1 MLVTTPFGIDS
12 GWPWI
17 DWPAPPDSTIA
28 KEGTVPMRASTGT
41 AISANRQKTA
51 PPGRRTVAAAQ
62 ADRQHNGD
70 RGGDDLEQSAA
81 GKRVWDRVKVVARTE
96 HCHQDEHEQVTTQ
109 DPPCRSQF
117 REKGTHL
124 PVPCGSRYP
133 GKRTLHVMKGR
144 VPGLAAGVWRTVG
157 R

>member
-62 ADRQHNGD
+62 ADRHHNGD
-70 RGGDDLEQSAA
+70 RGGDGLEQSAA
-81 GKRVWDRVKVVARTE
+81 GKRVWDRVKVVVRAE
-96 HCHQDEHEQVTTQ
+96 DCHQDEHEQVTTQ
-109 DPPCRSQF
+109 DPPCRSQLRQKRPDLPKPGRRRNPAN
-117 REKGTHL
+117 REIEAAKRRVL
-124 PVPCGSRYP
+124 P
-133 GKRTLHVMKGR
+133 L
-144 VPGLAAGVWRTVG
+144 
-157 R
+157 